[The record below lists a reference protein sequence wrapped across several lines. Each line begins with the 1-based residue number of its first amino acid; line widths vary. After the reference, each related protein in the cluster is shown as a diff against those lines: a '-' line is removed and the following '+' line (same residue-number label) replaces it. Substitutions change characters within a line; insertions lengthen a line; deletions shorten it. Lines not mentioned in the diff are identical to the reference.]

1 MKQSPYLDMLR
12 AVAAFWVL
20 CAHCLIWSD
29 NGVFAPDPKL
39 AVDVFMILSGVL
51 MARTARPGVWRF
63 YVRRFLRIAPAY
75 YAALALAV
83 LCAPWFL
90 GGYQALYDAHPLGA
104 TYNPARTTYTLPNLA
119 IHASLLFGVLPRYSF
134 ATMLP
139 DWSLSL
145 EWQFYLA
152 CPALL
157 WLWRR
162 VPWSFGVLVLACA
175 ALTFLGARYPEP
187 SFLPLK
193 LPYFLIGIA
202 VAQARIPLPALPA
215 PRFWRI
221 AADLS
226 YAVYLFHGFCIAAC
240 GWYGLPLIL
249 AIPAS
254 YAVAVP
260 VHLLIERPFLRRY
273 ASSNR

>member
-1 MKQSPYLDMLR
+1 MYVTSYPFSFVRRLPDMKQSPYLDMLR

-162 VPWSFGVLVLACA
+162 RLLPPPPSTVRCWRFQFFTRPRSPRPWSAWLAC
-175 ALTFLGARYPEP
+175 F
-187 SFLPLK
+187 
-193 LPYFLIGIA
+193 
-202 VAQARIPLPALPA
+202 
-215 PRFWRI
+215 
-221 AADLS
+221 
-226 YAVYLFHGFCIAAC
+226 
-240 GWYGLPLIL
+240 
-249 AIPAS
+249 
-254 YAVAVP
+254 
-260 VHLLIERPFLRRY
+260 
-273 ASSNR
+273 